1 MKGSLALHGTDV
13 RSPPPSN
20 LTLPR
25 SPAGTNNKRMLELIC
40 LLVQART
47 ARLGR
52 ARGAS
57 SDLLGLSKSKELS
70 LKTKCFIGS
79 SVLTSYPIDLSAG
92 IGMLDLLSKPPRS
105 ANSLLG

>member
-57 SDLLGLSKSKELS
+57 SDLILCSALCFAPRCLPPVAQ
-70 LKTKCFIGS
+70 LKTLQSMPILSHPSSILWDSFIPSG
-79 SVLTSYPIDLSAG
+79 L
-92 IGMLDLLSKPPRS
+92 R
-105 ANSLLG
+105 